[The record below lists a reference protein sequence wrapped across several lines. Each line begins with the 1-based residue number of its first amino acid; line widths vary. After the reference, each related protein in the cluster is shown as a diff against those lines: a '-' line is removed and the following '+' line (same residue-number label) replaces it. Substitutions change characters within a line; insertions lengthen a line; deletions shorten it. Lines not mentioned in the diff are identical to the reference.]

1 MLPRRV
7 TWCDQSETYLAQTF
21 APRDSLLYGLIMA
34 NATTEETLR
43 APCSDIT
50 IVPVESDL
58 TVDDLMPRSAK
69 MSLARLYMMTVA
81 PNGFPRASSVA
92 GFACL

>member
-1 MLPRRV
+1 
-7 TWCDQSETYLAQTF
+7 
-21 APRDSLLYGLIMA
+21 MA
-34 NATTEETLR
+34 NAKTEETLR

-58 TVDDLMPRSAK
+58 TVDDLMPRAAK
-69 MSLARLYMMTVA
+69 MSLARSYMALVA
-81 PNGFPRASSVA
+81 PNGFPKASSVA